1 MLFNRLLSPVLL
13 NKSGLAQAKV
23 NFLNKCFSNYYQVRT
38 WPVFA
43 ETVTYIVNFNHGLL
57 HAVLYCRIWTLAT
70 QLSMTIISSITAVSL
85 TNSYTVVQSY
95 IINIRIHVVMLLLL
109 READED
115 MYLQFLHTNR
125 GFG

>member
-1 MLFNRLLSPVLL
+1 
-13 NKSGLAQAKV
+13 
-23 NFLNKCFSNYYQVRT
+23 
-38 WPVFA
+38 
-43 ETVTYIVNFNHGLL
+43 
-57 HAVLYCRIWTLAT
+57 
-70 QLSMTIISSITAVSL
+70 MTIISSITAVSL

-95 IINIRIHVVMLLLL
+95 IIINIRIHVMTLLLL